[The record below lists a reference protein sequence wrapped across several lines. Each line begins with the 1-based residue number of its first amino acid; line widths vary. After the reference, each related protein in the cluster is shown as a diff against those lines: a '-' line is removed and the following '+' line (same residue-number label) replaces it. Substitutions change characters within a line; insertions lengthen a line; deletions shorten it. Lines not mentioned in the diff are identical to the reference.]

1 MTSARLTEKFARV
14 TRDLGWRVT
23 AVDVRTERMPR
34 DSGIEWVQS
43 DVRERPARWQRLHL
57 ILGLFYHLSSGDQ
70 LDLLRRAAGTLTII
84 DTHVA
89 RAPPSVSPSRCARR
103 LGRTANEGV
112 HFKETLDEPTAS
124 WGSHESFWP
133 TEESS

>member
-1 MTSARLTEKFARV
+1 M
-14 TRDLGWRVT
+14 
-23 AVDVRTERMPR
+23 
-34 DSGIEWVQS
+34 
-43 DVRERPARWQRLHL
+43 

-89 RAPPSVSPSRCARR
+89 AGSAIRLALALRAKVREN
-103 LGRTANEGV
+103 GYEGV
-112 HFKETLDEPTAS
+112 HFKESLDEPTAS